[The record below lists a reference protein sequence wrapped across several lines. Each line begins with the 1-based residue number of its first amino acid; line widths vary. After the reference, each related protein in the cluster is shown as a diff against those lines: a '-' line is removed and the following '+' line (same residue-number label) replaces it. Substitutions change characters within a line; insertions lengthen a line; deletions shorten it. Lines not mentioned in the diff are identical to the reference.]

1 MLGRPRR
8 GRAEDALW
16 ATTQAETKTGPGSA
30 IYLPLFGFV
39 KRTRFLGPFMARKRG
54 AVNLREIVPETVK
67 VIPWTVGHPSPLLL
81 LPYQEKGEKRKKE
94 QWATLIL
101 RSRTLRQTKT
111 PPPSFLRLGGIFP
124 GNAATV
130 INETLS
136 SPSSSSSS
144 LFKLTFLRLSLV
156 VQRF

>member
-1 MLGRPRR
+1 MLGGGEKKDR
-8 GRAEDALW
+8 GCSSGGDKNWPKFGL
-16 ATTQAETKTGPGSA
+16 A
-30 IYLPLFGFV
+30 IYLPLFGFI
-39 KRTRFLGPFMARKRG
+39 KRTNFLSAFMARKRG

-67 VIPWTVGHPSPLLL
+67 VIPWTVGHPSLLLL
-81 LPYQEKGEKRKKE
+81 LPYQEKLEKKKKRTVGHTHLE
-94 QWATLIL
+94 KQDIATD
-101 RSRTLRQTKT
+101 KD
-111 PPPSFLRLGGIFP
+111 PSSSFFCPGGIFP

-136 SPSSSSSS
+136 SPSSSSS

>member
-1 MLGRPRR
+1 MRGRPRR
-8 GRAEDALW
+8 RRTEDAL
-16 ATTQAETKTGPGSA
+16 QAETKTGPSSA
-30 IYLPLFGFV
+30 IYLPLFGII
-39 KRTRFLGPFMARKRG
+39 KRTYFLGIFMARKRC
-54 AVNLREIVPETVK
+54 AVKLREIVPETVK

-111 PPPSFLRLGGIFP
+111 PPPPPSFLRLGGIFP